1 MWLPIVLVKISHIS
15 TGNGRDMAFYY
26 LLKILANAI
35 IKANV
40 IIVSA
45 HSARKSNLIICN
57 KIISIIHTTS
67 SFGIGGNHIL
77 LFFSHFLCLL
87 YKLKLKKSIVLYK
100 FLFVFCY
107 KKIKYTI
114 LIYLIFLC
122 SILYLLIHFLLLRC
136 LQYILLHYFLK
147 LSSFLQHPFFRLA

>member
-1 MWLPIVLVKISHIS
+1 MDI
-15 TGNGRDMAFYY
+15 FY

-100 FLFVFCY
+100 FLFVFY
-107 KKIKYTI
+107 QKNKAYYFNILYFYMFYSVSSNTLFIVTLSIIDSTVLLYAEI
-114 LIYLIFLC
+114 LISTSLVIFSNLN
-122 SILYLLIHFLLLRC
+122 L
-136 LQYILLHYFLK
+136 
-147 LSSFLQHPFFRLA
+147 